1 MFSINDRVL
10 FKRGKIGSTVE
21 LLRDYIKEGI
31 IVEVGYKNS
40 DWFDGLI
47 RYKIRTRDKTTT
59 GDFVETWVSGSE
71 LEIDT
76 GYYRNLKIKSIID
89 V

>member
-1 MFSINDRVL
+1 MFNINDRVL
-10 FKRGKIGSTVE
+10 FKRGKIGSTE

-31 IVEVGYKNS
+31 IVEVGYKNRRS
-40 DWFDGLI
+40 FCPH
-47 RYKIRTRDKTTT
+47 RYKIRTRDKTVS
-59 GDFVETWVSGSE
+59 GYFVETWVSGSE

>member
-1 MFSINDRVL
+1 MFNINDRVL

-40 DWFDGLI
+40 H
-47 RYKIRTRDKTTT
+47 RYKIRTRDKTVS
-59 GDFVETWVSGSE
+59 GDFVETWVSE
-71 LEIDT
+71 KEIEMDVS
-76 GYYRNLKIKSIID
+76 YYRNLKIKSIID

>member
-1 MFSINDRVL
+1 MFNIGDRVL

-40 DWFDGLI
+40 H
-47 RYKIRTRDKTTT
+47 RYKIRTRDKTVS

-71 LEIDT
+71 LEIDIS
-76 GYYRNLKIKSIID
+76 YYRNLKIKSIID

>member
-10 FKRGKIGSTVE
+10 FKRGKVGSTVE

-31 IVEVGYKNS
+31 VIELGYKNTN
-40 DWFDGLI
+40 
-47 RYKIRTRDKTTT
+47 RYKIRTRDKTVS

-71 LEIDT
+71 IELDKS
-76 GYYRNLKIKSIID
+76 YYRNLKIKSIIND
-89 V
+89 